1 MDLWAS
7 LIYFSNMQ
15 DQFKK
20 LITLKDDPSLAVF
33 DELLELNENIGKVIK
48 SIEENKVTEVSVTN
62 QESVDF
68 TSLETGLTSLK
79 ESIDNIVIPEIK
91 GVDLSGVETLLKKI
105 SEKKEDK
112 IDLSSLS
119 ELKNIATILDGILFA
134 YQNMCQMKMPE
145 MKEVDM
151 SPLTEILTLINDNII
166 SIEVPEF
173 EYERIIKAIEKIKI
187 NVGGTSVAG
196 VEALLATRSDMECGG
211 IASVGTTAV
220 NMTFTGTTTAIT
232 ITALQSN
239 TGLIY
244 IGKSNVTSA
253 GANAMA
259 VLYAGESLS
268 IDYDDVTNAVYAVSD
283 TASQSVVKGALL

>member
-1 MDLWAS
+1 
-7 LIYFSNMQ
+7 MQ